1 MTTLHRKYKPYYLN
15 EFILKPKLKSILD
28 ALFKIDDLNCLF
40 IGDSNSGKTTILEC
54 ILRTYYNI
62 NKCQSFPQQNILV
75 INNLKEQGIN
85 YYRNEMKTFCQSK
98 CTIYGKKK
106 TIVIDDI
113 DTINEQCQQVFRNYI
128 DKYNNNVNFIC
139 VCSNVQK
146 VIETIQSRLY
156 VFKLHLLDSTQIR
169 TIIDTIATNEK
180 ILLGPY
186 VEDYLIK
193 ISDYN
198 IRNIIHYLEK
208 IFIYTSKTIDLET
221 CKQLCSNISMR
232 PFEDFIKYMR
242 QQNIS
247 DSLALFYNYY
257 DHGYSVIDIL
267 EFFFCFIKQTPLLE
281 QLEKYK
287 ITKILCKYITIFHVD
302 QEDPIELALFVN
314 DVANVFIP
322 ANDLNH

>member
-208 IFIYTSKTIDLET
+208 IFIYTSKSIDLET

-247 DSLALFYNYY
+247 DSLALIYNYY

-322 ANDLNH
+322 ANDLHP

>member
-208 IFIYTSKTIDLET
+208 IFIYTAKTIDLET

-322 ANDLNH
+322 ANDLHP

>member
-1 MTTLHRKYKPYYLN
+1 MTTLHRKYKPYYLD
-15 EFILKPKLKSILD
+15 EFILKPKLKSIID

-322 ANDLNH
+322 ANDLHP

>member
-15 EFILKPKLKSILD
+15 EFILKPKLKSIID
-28 ALFKIDDLNCLF
+28 TLFKIDDLNCLF
-40 IGDSNSGKTTILEC
+40 IGDPNSGKTTILEC
-54 ILRTYYNI
+54 ILRTYYNL
-62 NKCQSFPQQNILV
+62 NKQQSFPHQNILV
-75 INNLKEQGIN
+75 INNLKDQGIN

-139 VCSNVQK
+139 VCSNIQK

-156 VFKLHLLDSTQIR
+156 VFKLHLLDSKQIR
-169 TIIDTIATNEK
+169 SIMNTITTNEN
-180 ILLGPY
+180 ITLGPR

-208 IFIYTSKTIDLET
+208 IYIYTSDTIDLET
-221 CKQLCSNISMR
+221 CKQLCSNISMT
-232 PFEDFIKYMR
+232 PFEEFITYMK
-242 QQNIS
+242 QDNIHE
-247 DSLALFYNYY
+247 SLRLFYNYY

-267 EFFFCFIKQTPLLE
+267 EFFFCFIKQTPLLD

-287 ITKILCKYITIFHVD
+287 ITNLLCKYITIFHVQ

-314 DVANVFIP
+314 DVAKIFQS
-322 ANDLNH
+322 NDHN

>member
-1 MTTLHRKYKPYYLN
+1 MTTLHRKYKPYYLD
-15 EFILKPKLKSILD
+15 EFILKPKLKSIID

-62 NKCQSFPQQNILV
+62 DKCQSFPQQNILV

-322 ANDLNH
+322 ANDLHP

>member
-1 MTTLHRKYKPYYLN
+1 MTTLHRKYKPYYLD
-15 EFILKPKLKSILD
+15 EFILKPKLKSIID

-62 NKCQSFPQQNILV
+62 DKCQSFPQQNILV

-169 TIIDTIATNEK
+169 TIIDTITTNEK

-232 PFEDFIKYMR
+232 PFEDFIKYMK

-302 QEDPIELALFVN
+302 QEEPIELALFVN

-322 ANDLNH
+322 ANDLNP

>member
-1 MTTLHRKYKPYYLN
+1 MN
-15 EFILKPKLKSILD
+15 EFILKPKLKSIID

-169 TIIDTIATNEK
+169 TIIDTIATNEN

-208 IFIYTSKTIDLET
+208 IFIYTAKTIDLET

>member
-62 NKCQSFPQQNILV
+62 DKCQSFPQQNILV

-139 VCSNVQK
+139 VCSNVQN

-287 ITKILCKYITIFHVD
+287 ITKILCKYITIFHVE

-322 ANDLNH
+322 ANDLHP

>member
-1 MTTLHRKYKPYYLN
+1 MTTLHRKYKPYHLD

-208 IFIYTSKTIDLET
+208 IFIYTAKTIDLET

-322 ANDLNH
+322 ANDLHP

>member
-1 MTTLHRKYKPYYLN
+1 MTTLHRKYKPYYLD

-208 IFIYTSKTIDLET
+208 IFIYTAKTIDLET

-322 ANDLNH
+322 ANDLHP

>member
-208 IFIYTSKTIDLET
+208 IFIYTAKTIDLET

-232 PFEDFIKYMR
+232 PFEDFIKYIR

-322 ANDLNH
+322 ANDLHP

>member
-62 NKCQSFPQQNILV
+62 DKYQSFPQQNILV

-232 PFEDFIKYMR
+232 PFEDFIKYMK

-302 QEDPIELALFVN
+302 QEEPIELALFVN

-322 ANDLNH
+322 VNDLHP

>member
-62 NKCQSFPQQNILV
+62 DKYQSFPQQNILV

-322 ANDLNH
+322 ANDLHP

>member
-1 MTTLHRKYKPYYLN
+1 MTTLHRKYKPYYLD
-15 EFILKPKLKSILD
+15 EFILKPKLKSIID

-62 NKCQSFPQQNILV
+62 DKCQSFPQQNILV

-169 TIIDTIATNEK
+169 TIIDTITTNEK

-232 PFEDFIKYMR
+232 PFEDFIKYMK

-302 QEDPIELALFVN
+302 QEEPIELALFVN

>member
-322 ANDLNH
+322 ANDLHP